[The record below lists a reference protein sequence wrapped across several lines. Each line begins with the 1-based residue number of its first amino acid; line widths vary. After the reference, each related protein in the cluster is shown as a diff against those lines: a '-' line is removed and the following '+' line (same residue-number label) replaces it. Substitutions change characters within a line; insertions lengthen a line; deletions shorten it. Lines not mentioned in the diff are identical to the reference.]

1 MASSKKVVNIN
12 EVDELKQ
19 RQEVAKSVLANIVPL
34 GGKVFAKIP
43 VSLMQVNHA
52 AYQREEKKH
61 VIAMAKNWDDSK
73 CTALLVNYREDTGYF
88 WIIDGQHRWAA
99 ATMQGIEFLVCE
111 VFINMTLEEEARRFE
126 EYNTGTKS
134 LSPFDTFK
142 ARICYGEETDTAIL
156 EICKKYQLTVIGSKN
171 SRKLKSV
178 TAARNIMK
186 LGGKMALEWVLQTIV
201 DSNWDDFGE
210 SYSADFM
217 EGLARIY
224 ASQINNIDR
233 VTKNL
238 VTFFKN
244 SNPTEVIGLAN
255 SEYPMQGRRTRLRL
269 ILEDIAEDKPNSKK
283 SNKYNP
289 AA

>member
-1 MASSKKVVNIN
+1 MTNNKKVVKIN

-19 RQEVAKSVLANIVPL
+19 RQEVAKSVLANIVQI
-34 GGKVFAKIP
+34 GGKFFAKIP
-43 VSLMQVNHA
+43 LSLMKVNHT

-61 VIAMAKNWDDSK
+61 VIVMAKNWDDSK

-99 ATMQGIEFLVCE
+99 AMMQGIEFLVCE
-111 VFINMTLEEEARRFE
+111 VFINMTVEEEAKRFE

-156 EICKKYQLTVIGSKN
+156 EICKKYHLTVMNG
-171 SRKLKSV
+171 RGAHTLKSV

-186 LGGKMALEWVLQTIV
+186 LGGKMALEWVLQIVV
-201 DSNWDDFGE
+201 DSNWDDFSE

-224 ASQINNIDR
+224 ATQINTIDS

-238 VTFFKN
+238 VKFFRN
-244 SNPTEVIGLAN
+244 SNPVEVIGLAN
-255 SEYPMQGRRTRLRL
+255 SEYPMKGRRTRLRL
-269 ILEDIAEDKPNSKK
+269 ILEDIAQDNPN
-283 SNKYNP
+283 NKRLEKINT